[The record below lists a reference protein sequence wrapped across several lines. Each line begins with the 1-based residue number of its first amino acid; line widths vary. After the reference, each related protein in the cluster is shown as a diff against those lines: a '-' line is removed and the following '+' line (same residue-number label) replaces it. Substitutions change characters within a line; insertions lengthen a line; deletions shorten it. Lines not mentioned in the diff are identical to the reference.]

1 MDFKAK
7 FDQRPSS
14 LANLAPEILLEAA
27 SQVSSLPLRNSAALC
42 GGFST
47 TNILLEFADGERCV
61 LRISSRHERLKMEAD
76 LLDYLSREAPEVPTP
91 KVLWRAPEHLPGVLG
106 AFAMTYV
113 EGHLLASIED
123 GLSPANCRDI
133 CEHLALVAARI
144 HDLRFAQCGLLGPG
158 PKVTEPFASYAAGT
172 VGFMQ
177 SCLDNTNLQRRLGA
191 ERCRR
196 LDHSLTN
203 RPDLHEPSVTHQLC
217 HSDFNQKNFLIQ
229 RNANGRHQVTAVLDW
244 EFGFSGSSVMDIGN
258 LLRFEHESP
267 AVESS
272 WFADAYRA
280 AGGHLDKAWREQSLF
295 ADLIAQCAF
304 LINPEELPNTFRTAI
319 GVIDRTL
326 AVLDPHA

>member
-7 FDQRPSS
+7 FDQRPSTP
-14 LANLAPEILLEAA
+14 ANLAPQILLEAA
-27 SQVSSLPLRNSAALC
+27 SQLSSSPLRNSAVLN

-47 TNILLEFADGERCV
+47 TNILLEFADGDRCV
-61 LRISSRHERLKMEAD
+61 LRLSSRHERLKTEAD
-76 LLDYLSREAPEVPTP
+76 LLDYLSREAPEVLVP
-91 KVLWRAPEHLPGVLG
+91 KVLWRASEHFPGELG

-113 EGHLLASIED
+113 EGRLLADVED
-123 GLSPANCRDI
+123 SLSTAACRHI
-133 CEHLALVAARI
+133 CEQLALAAARI

-158 PKVTEPFASYAAGT
+158 PRVTEPFASYATGT

-177 SCLDNTNLQRRLGA
+177 SCLNNGNLQRRLGA

-196 LDHSLTN
+196 LHQSLTH
-203 RPDLHEPSVTHQLC
+203 RSDLHQPSLTRQLC
-217 HSDFNQKNFLIQ
+217 HSDFNQKNFLI
-229 RNANGRHQVTAVLDW
+229 RRDANGRHHLAAVLDW
-244 EFGFSGSSVMDIGN
+244 EFAFSGSSVIDIGN

-267 AVESS
+267 AVECS

-280 AGGHLDKAWREQSLF
+280 AGGHLDQAWREQALF
-295 ADLIAQCAF
+295 ADLLAQCAF
-304 LINPEELPNTFRTAI
+304 LINPEELPKTFRTAI

>member
-14 LANLAPEILLEAA
+14 PANLAPEILLAAA
-27 SQVSSLPLRNSAALC
+27 SQLSSSPLRNSAVLS

-47 TNILLEFADGERCV
+47 TNILLEFADDDRCV
-61 LRISSRHERLKMEAD
+61 LRASPQHERLKMEAD
-76 LLDYLSREAPEVPTP
+76 LLDYLSREAPEIPVP
-91 KVLWRAPEHLPGVLG
+91 KVLWRASEHLPGELG
-106 AFAMTYV
+106 AFALTYID
-113 EGHLLASIED
+113 GHLLANLED
-123 GLSPANCRDI
+123 GLSTATCRDI
-133 CEHLALVAARI
+133 CEQLALAAARI
-144 HDLRFAQCGLLGPG
+144 HALRFTQCGLLGPG
-158 PKVTEPFASYAAGT
+158 PKVAEPFASYASGT

-177 SCLDNTNLQRRLGA
+177 SCLDNANLQCRLGA

-196 LDHSLTN
+196 LHHSLTH
-203 RPDLHEPSVTHQLC
+203 RSDLHEPSSTHQLC
-217 HSDFNQKNFLIQ
+217 HSDFNQKNFQIR
-229 RNANGRHQVTAVLDW
+229 RNANGRHQLAAVLDW
-244 EFGFSGSSVMDIGN
+244 EFAFSGSSVIDIGN

-280 AGGHLDKAWREQSLF
+280 AGGHLDKAWREQAFF
-295 ADLIAQCAF
+295 ADLLAQCAF

>member
-14 LANLAPEILLEAA
+14 PANLAPEILLEAA
-27 SQVSSLPLRNSAALC
+27 SQLSALPLRNSAPLS

-47 TNILLEFADGERCV
+47 TNILLEFADGDRCV

-76 LLDYLSREAPEVPTP
+76 LLDYLSREAPEVPVP
-91 KVLWRAPEHLPGVLG
+91 KVLWHAPKPFPSGLG

-113 EGHLLASIED
+113 DGHLLASIED
-123 GLSPANCRDI
+123 GLSTAACRDI
-133 CEHLALVAARI
+133 CEQLALVAARI
-144 HDLRFAQCGLLGPG
+144 HALRFPQCGLLGPG
-158 PKVTEPFASYAAGT
+158 PKVTEPFTSYATGT

-177 SCLDNTNLQRRLGA
+177 SCLDNANLQRRVGA
-191 ERCRR
+191 DRCHR
-196 LDHSLTN
+196 LHRCLTH

-217 HSDFNQKNFLIQ
+217 HSDFNQKNFLIR
-229 RNANGRHQVTAVLDW
+229 RNANGSHQLAAVLDW
-244 EFGFSGSSVMDIGN
+244 EFAFSGSSVIDIGN

-267 AVESS
+267 AVESA

-280 AGGHLDKAWREQSLF
+280 AGGHLDKPWREQAFF
-295 ADLIAQCAF
+295 ADLLAQCAF

-326 AVLDPHA
+326 AVLDLHA

>member
-14 LANLAPEILLEAA
+14 PPNLAPEILLEAA
-27 SQVSSLPLRNSAALC
+27 SQLNSSPLRNSAVLS

-76 LLDYLSREAPEVPTP
+76 LLNYLSREAPEVPVP
-91 KVLWRAPEHLPGVLG
+91 KVLWRASEHLPGGLG
-106 AFAMTYV
+106 AFAMMHV
-113 EGHLLASIED
+113 DGQLLASIED
-123 GLSPANCRDI
+123 GLSTADCQDI
-133 CEHLALVAARI
+133 CEQLAAVAARI
-144 HDLRFAQCGLLGPG
+144 HELRFTQSGLLGPG
-158 PKVTEPFASYAAGT
+158 PKVTETFASYAAGT

-177 SCLDNTNLQRRLGA
+177 SCLDNANLQRRAGA
-191 ERCRR
+191 DRCQR
-196 LDHSLTN
+196 LHCCLTH

-217 HSDFNQKNFLIQ
+217 HSDFNQKNFLIR
-229 RNANGRHQVTAVLDW
+229 RNPNGRHQLAAVLDW
-244 EFGFSGSSVMDIGN
+244 EFALSGSSVIDIGN

-267 AVESS
+267 AVESA

-280 AGGHLDKAWREQSLF
+280 AGGHLDKAWREQALF
-295 ADLIAQCAF
+295 ADLLAQCAF
-304 LINPEELPNTFRTAI
+304 LIDPEELPKTFRTAI

-326 AVLDPHA
+326 AVLDPRA

>member
-14 LANLAPEILLEAA
+14 PATLAPEILLAAA
-27 SQVSSLPLRNSAALC
+27 SQLSSSPLRNSAVLS

-47 TNILLEFADGERCV
+47 TNILLEFADDDRCV
-61 LRISSRHERLKMEAD
+61 LRASPQHERLKTEAD
-76 LLDYLSREAPEVPTP
+76 LLDYLSREAPEIPVP
-91 KVLWRAPEHLPGVLG
+91 KVLWRASEHFPGELG
-106 AFAMTYV
+106 AFAMTYID
-113 EGHLLASIED
+113 GHLLANIED
-123 GLSPANCRDI
+123 GLSTATCRDI
-133 CEHLALVAARI
+133 CEQLALAAARI
-144 HDLRFAQCGLLGPG
+144 HALRFPQCGLLGPG
-158 PKVTEPFASYAAGT
+158 TKVMEPFASYAAGT
-172 VGFMQ
+172 VGFLQ
-177 SCLDNTNLQRRLGA
+177 SCLDNANLQCRLGA

-196 LDHSLTN
+196 LHHSLTH
-203 RPDLHEPSVTHQLC
+203 RSDLHEPSVTHQLC
-217 HSDFNQKNFLIQ
+217 HSDFNQKNFLVR
-229 RNANGRHQVTAVLDW
+229 RNANGRHQLAAVLDW
-244 EFGFSGSSVMDIGN
+244 EFAFSGSSVIDIGN

-280 AGGHLDKAWREQSLF
+280 AGGHLDKAWREQAFF
-295 ADLIAQCAF
+295 ADLLAQCAF

>member
-14 LANLAPEILLEAA
+14 PANLAPEILLEAA
-27 SQVSSLPLRNSAALC
+27 SQLSASPLRNSAALS

-61 LRISSRHERLKMEAD
+61 LRVSSRYVRLQTEAD
-76 LLDYLSREAPEVPTP
+76 LLDYLSHKVPDVPVP
-91 KVLWRAPEHLPGVLG
+91 KVLWRASEYLDGKLG
-106 AFAMTYV
+106 AFAMTYID
-113 EGHLLASIED
+113 GHLLANLED
-123 GLSPANCRDI
+123 GLSTADCRDI
-133 CEHLALVAARI
+133 CEQLASVAARI
-144 HDLRFAQCGLLGPG
+144 HDLRFAQCGLLGLG

-177 SCLDNTNLQRRLGA
+177 SCLGNANLQRRAGA
-191 ERCRR
+191 DRCHR
-196 LDHSLTN
+196 LHRCFAH

-217 HSDFNQKNFLIQ
+217 HSDFNQKNFLIR
-229 RNANGRHQVTAVLDW
+229 RNANGRHQLAAVLDW
-244 EFGFSGSSVMDIGN
+244 EFAFSGSSVIDIGN

-267 AVESS
+267 AVESA

-280 AGGHLDKAWREQSLF
+280 AGGHLDKPWREQAFF
-295 ADLIAQCAF
+295 ADLLAQCAF
-304 LINPEELPNTFRTAI
+304 LINPEELPNTFRTAV

>member
-7 FDQRPSS
+7 FDQRLSS
-14 LANLAPEILLEAA
+14 PANLASEILLEAA
-27 SQVSSLPLRNSAALC
+27 SQLSSSPLRNSAVLS

-47 TNILLEFADGERCV
+47 TNILLEFAHGDRCV
-61 LRISSRHERLKMEAD
+61 LRASPQHARLRMEAD
-76 LLDYLSREAPEVPTP
+76 LLDYLSHEAPDVAAP
-91 KVLWRAPEHLPGVLG
+91 KVLWRAPEHFPGGPG

-113 EGHLLASIED
+113 EGHLLADIED
-123 GLSPANCRDI
+123 SLSAASCRDI
-133 CEHLALVAARI
+133 CEQLAFVAVCI

-158 PKVTEPFASYAAGT
+158 PKVTEPFANYAEGT

-177 SCLDNTNLQRRLGA
+177 SCLGNTNLQRRLGA

-196 LDHSLTN
+196 LHRCLTH
-203 RPDLHEPSVTHQLC
+203 RTDLHEPSVTHQLC
-217 HSDFNQKNFLIQ
+217 HSDFNQKNFLIS
-229 RNANGRHQVTAVLDW
+229 RDGAGRHHLAAVLDW
-244 EFGFSGSSVMDIGN
+244 EFAFSGSSVIDIGN

-280 AGGHLDKAWREQSLF
+280 AGGHLDKAWREQALF
-295 ADLIAQCAF
+295 ADLLAQSAF
-304 LINPEELPNTFRTAI
+304 LIDPEERPKTFRTAI
-319 GVIDRTL
+319 GVIDCTL

>member
-1 MDFKAK
+1 MDFKTK
-7 FDQRPSS
+7 FDQRPLSP
-14 LANLAPEILLEAA
+14 ANLAPEVLLEAA
-27 SQVSSLPLRNSAALC
+27 SQLSSSPLRNSAVLS

-47 TNILLEFADGERCV
+47 TNILLEFAGGDRCV
-61 LRISSRHERLKMEAD
+61 LRLSSRHERLKTEAD
-76 LLDYLSREAPEVPTP
+76 LLDYLPREAPEVPVP
-91 KVLWRAPEHLPGVLG
+91 KILWRASEQLEGGLG

-113 EGHLLASIED
+113 DGHLLANIED
-123 GLSPANCRDI
+123 GLSTADCRDI
-133 CEHLALVAARI
+133 CEQLALVAARI
-144 HDLRFAQCGLLGPG
+144 HDLRFPQCGLLGPG
-158 PKVTEPFASYAAGT
+158 PKITEPFASYATGT

-196 LDHSLTN
+196 LHHSLTH
-203 RPDLHEPSVTHQLC
+203 RPDLHQPSVTHQLC
-217 HSDFNQKNFLIQ
+217 HSDFNQKNLLI
-229 RNANGRHQVTAVLDW
+229 RGNANGRHQLAAVLDW
-244 EFGFSGSSVMDIGN
+244 EFAFSGSSVIDIGN

-280 AGGHLDKAWREQSLF
+280 AGGHLDKAWREQALF
-295 ADLIAQCAF
+295 ADLLAQCAF

>member
-14 LANLAPEILLEAA
+14 PANLAPEILLAAA
-27 SQVSSLPLRNSAALC
+27 SQLSSSPLRNSAVLS

-47 TNILLEFADGERCV
+47 TNILLEFADDDRCV
-61 LRISSRHERLKMEAD
+61 LRASPQHERLKTEAD
-76 LLDYLSREAPEVPTP
+76 LLDYLSREAPEIPVP
-91 KVLWRAPEHLPGVLG
+91 KVLWRASEHLPGELG
-106 AFAMTYV
+106 AFAMTYID
-113 EGHLLASIED
+113 GDLLANLED
-123 GLSPANCRDI
+123 GLSTATCRDI
-133 CEHLALVAARI
+133 CEQLALAAARI
-144 HDLRFAQCGLLGPG
+144 HALRFTQCGLLGPG
-158 PKVTEPFASYAAGT
+158 PKVAEPFASYASGT

-177 SCLDNTNLQRRLGA
+177 SCLDNANLQRRLGA

-196 LDHSLTN
+196 LHHSLTH
-203 RPDLHEPSVTHQLC
+203 RSDLHEPSVTHQLC
-217 HSDFNQKNFLIQ
+217 HSDFNQKNFLIR
-229 RNANGRHQVTAVLDW
+229 RNANGRHQLAAVLDW
-244 EFGFSGSSVMDIGN
+244 EFAFSGSSVIDIGN

-280 AGGHLDKAWREQSLF
+280 AGGHLGKAWREQAFF
-295 ADLIAQCAF
+295 ADLLAQCAF

>member
-7 FDQRPSS
+7 FDQRPSTP
-14 LANLAPEILLEAA
+14 ANLAPEILLEAA
-27 SQVSSLPLRNSAALC
+27 SQLSPSPLRNSAVLS

-61 LRISSRHERLKMEAD
+61 LRLSSRHEPLKTEAD
-76 LLDYLSREAPEVPTP
+76 LLDYLSRETPEVPVP
-91 KVLWRAPEHLPGVLG
+91 KVLWRASQHFPGELG

-113 EGHLLASIED
+113 DGHLLANLED
-123 GLSPANCRDI
+123 GLSTADCRDI
-133 CEHLALVAARI
+133 CEQLALVAARI

-177 SCLDNTNLQRRLGA
+177 SCLDNANLQRRLGA
-191 ERCRR
+191 ERCHR
-196 LDHSLTN
+196 LHRCITHRS
-203 RPDLHEPSVTHQLC
+203 DLHEPSVTHQLC
-217 HSDFNQKNFLIQ
+217 HSDFNQKNMLIR
-229 RNANGRHQVTAVLDW
+229 RNANGRHQLTAVLDW
-244 EFGFSGSSVMDIGN
+244 EFAFSGSSVIDIGN

-280 AGGHLDKAWREQSLF
+280 AGGHLDKAWREQALF
-295 ADLIAQCAF
+295 ADLLAQCAF
-304 LINPEELPNTFRTAI
+304 LIDPAELPKTFRTAI

>member
-1 MDFKAK
+1 MDFKTK

-14 LANLAPEILLEAA
+14 PPNLAPEILLEAA
-27 SQVSSLPLRNSAALC
+27 SQLSASPLRNSAALS

-61 LRISSRHERLKMEAD
+61 LRLSSQRERLKMEAD
-76 LLDYLSREAPEVPTP
+76 LLDYLSYKAPEVAVP
-91 KVLWRAPEHLPGVLG
+91 KVLYRASEDFPGGLG

-113 EGHLLASIED
+113 EGHLLANIED
-123 GLSPANCRDI
+123 SLSTANCRDI
-133 CEHLALVAARI
+133 CEQLALAAARI

-177 SCLDNTNLQRRLGA
+177 SCLDNANLQRRVGA
-191 ERCRR
+191 DRCQR
-196 LDHSLTN
+196 LHHCLTH
-203 RPDLHEPSVTHQLC
+203 RLDLHEPSSTHQLC
-217 HSDFNQKNFLIQ
+217 HSDFNQKNLLIQ
-229 RNANGRHQVTAVLDW
+229 RNASGRHQVTAVLDW
-244 EFGFSGSSVMDIGN
+244 EFAFSGSSVIDIGN

-280 AGGHLDKAWREQSLF
+280 AGGHLDKAWREQALF
-295 ADLIAQCAF
+295 ADLLAQCAF
-304 LINPEELPNTFRTAI
+304 LINHEELPNTFRTAI